1 MSINEIQ
8 AKVNDLREYR
18 RMVEDLE
25 AEITAIQDSIKAHM
39 DASGV
44 DELTGPDYKVTW
56 KAVETARFDS
66 ASFKKAH
73 ADLYDSFMKKGSTRR
88 FLIA

>member
-1 MSINEIQ
+1 MSIIDIQ
-8 AKVNDLREYR
+8 NKVNDLREYR

-25 AEITAIQDSIKAHM
+25 AEITAIQDALKAHM
-39 DASGV
+39 TATNT

-56 KAVETARFDS
+56 KTVETARFDS
-66 ASFKKAH
+66 ASFKRAH
-73 ADLYDSFMKKGSTRR
+73 GDLYESFMKKGSTRR